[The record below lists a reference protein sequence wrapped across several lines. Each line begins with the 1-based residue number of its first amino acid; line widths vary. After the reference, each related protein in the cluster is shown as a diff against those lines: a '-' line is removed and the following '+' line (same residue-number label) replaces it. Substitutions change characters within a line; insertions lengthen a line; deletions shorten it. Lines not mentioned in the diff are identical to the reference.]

1 MLSSR
6 GSYTPTDLSRKT
18 DPTTLSVPADGQAIT
33 ISTHRGRNED
43 ANGNPLNAPSPA
55 SLLIEYF
62 EGKRSD
68 GGHLSRPSVRVKLT
82 PSSKGRSH
90 LKSRDPTEVSDR
102 TRRSSYSNRTSG
114 ILPKNEDRLTLGED
128 RIDEGGRSR
137 TFSGNLSSN
146 HSLEDDDSRPP
157 IDVTIYNGANQSIH
171 NILGRYNDAADI
183 TIRTKARRSS
193 KKEYRDS
200 YGQDMLSPHV
210 ARKGRSRSASREQDD
225 NMKPKLGK
233 RRSRSLERESQIV
246 KEVPEKRGTSGKSK
260 SKGVDDNTNL
270 KAPRRRRS
278 RSTSRDRTKKG
289 DKMSEKIISKLT
301 DHHQYSPALL
311 EAVED
316 SIRKLILPQLHELKA
331 NQNKSKFDQTLA
343 AITAKIQPQLA
354 VADDSLGIK
363 SASMPDVSKPT
374 LVLQSDFDKGRG
386 QGFILSS
393 SRDYPPGEEEEN
405 HAVNGAEDNSLKSD
419 TSYTRAPGLG
429 PTYTASGRSIHS
441 LHSDRG
447 EGVSLEQPKDAAP
460 GQRLS
465 MPLTPRDYA
474 ESTSGETRISIRT
487 EQDHLPYPEETMI
500 PTRGNTPH
508 LSRTASF
515 GTLDT
520 VGGRKII
527 REPESELAP
536 STLYPDDHE
545 DSTSSID
552 SASRVSVHSIQ
563 HAHIAQ
569 AKPIV
574 VNSPSQL
581 SFPSM
586 SDTPS
591 TKIARQQRKGKARDG
606 LIGDADEHDDK
617 EYKEDKGY
625 APTDLSNNEAAPPAK
640 NCADWFAGEREL
652 AQQKALLDPNLQRAT
667 IEVRHMSA
675 HNERSF
681 EDMQSEKV
689 RPGQEVYGI
698 SAHNPSLV
706 STPFAIESNVA
717 SIRDGMSNLSFQT
730 LPALSGNGAYP
741 DLHDPMPDLTGI
753 AAGDD
758 EITNPSVIQGSM
770 SHHHQHWDDANIGD
784 SKQSQMKDE
793 GYASPGFSS
802 PGPSAHHMG
811 GIDDI
816 MESDEYNSQNR
827 GRHSRVGSGG
837 SHGMPD
843 QLYDSATGRGVERI
857 HSKDIIALMDHVRP
871 FLPIKFFLINFADLF
886 IFSSPSATRNVM
898 REIPRYLLL

>member
-1 MLSSR
+1 MGREDISMLSSS
-6 GSYTPTDLSRKT
+6 SYTPTDLSRKT
-18 DPTTLSVPADGQAIT
+18 EPTTLSVPPDGQAIT
-33 ISTHRGRNED
+33 INTHRGRSED
-43 ANGNPLNAPSPA
+43 SNGNPLNAPSPA
-55 SLLIEYF
+55 SLLIEYY

-68 GGHLSRPSVRVKLT
+68 GGPLSRPTVRVKLT
-82 PSSKGRSH
+82 SSSKGRSQ
-90 LKSRDPTEVSDR
+90 LKSRDPTEVSTRESDR
-102 TRRSSYSNRTSG
+102 TRRASYSNRTSSM
-114 ILPKNEDRLTLGED
+114 LPKNEDRLTLGED
-128 RIDEGGRSR
+128 RIDENGRSR
-137 TFSGNLSSN
+137 SFSGNVSSN
-146 HSLEDDDSRPP
+146 LSLEDDDSRPP
-157 IDVTIYNGANQSIH
+157 IDVTIHNGASQSIH
-171 NILGRYNDAADI
+171 NILGRYNDATDI
-183 TIRTKARRSS
+183 TIRTKARRPSS

-200 YGQDMLSPHV
+200 YGQDTLSPNA
-210 ARKGRSRSASREQDD
+210 ARKARSRSASREHDD
-225 NMKPKLGK
+225 NLKPKLGK
-233 RRSRSLERESQIV
+233 RRSRSLERESQAV
-246 KEVPEKRGTSGKSK
+246 KEGPEKRGISGKSK
-260 SKGVDDNTNL
+260 SKNADDNTNL

-289 DKMSEKIISKLT
+289 DKMSERIISKLT
-301 DHHQYSPALL
+301 DHQQYSPALL
-311 EAVED
+311 EAVEE

-331 NQNKSKFDQTLA
+331 SQNKSKFDQTLA

-354 VADDSLGIK
+354 VADDSRGIK

-374 LVLQSDFDKGRG
+374 LVLQSDFDKGKG
-386 QGFILSS
+386 QAFVLSS
-393 SRDYPPGEEEEN
+393 SRDRSPGKEDEN
-405 HAVNGAEDNSLKSD
+405 YVVNGVEDNSLKSD

-429 PTYTASGRSIHS
+429 PTYTADGRSIHS

-447 EGVSLEQPKDAAP
+447 EGVPLEQPKDVAP
-460 GQRLS
+460 EQRLS
-465 MPLTPRDYA
+465 MPLMPRDYA
-474 ESTSGETRISIRT
+474 ESTSGETRNSIRT

-515 GTLDT
+515 DTLDT

-552 SASRVSVHSIQ
+552 SASRVSLHSIQ

-591 TKIARQQRKGKARDG
+591 TKIARQQRKGKARDA
-606 LIGDADEHDDK
+606 LIGDADRHDDK
-617 EYKEDKGY
+617 EDKEDKGY
-625 APTDLSNNEAAPPAK
+625 ALTDLSNNEAAPPAK
-640 NCADWFAGEREL
+640 NCADWFAEEREL

-698 SAHNPSLV
+698 SAYNPSLV

-730 LPALSGNGAYP
+730 LPALSGNSPYP
-741 DLHDPMPDLTGI
+741 DLHDPMPDITGI
-753 AAGDD
+753 PAGDD

-770 SHHHQHWDDANIGD
+770 SHQHWDDTNIGD

-802 PGPSAHHMG
+802 PGPSAHPMG

-857 HSKDIIALMDHVRP
+857 HSKDIIALMDHVR
-871 FLPIKFFLINFADLF
+871 F
-886 IFSSPSATRNVM
+886 
-898 REIPRYLLL
+898 